1 MRCLLCPDLLFDHV
15 EELTAAYLKEKQV
28 TLLLCDLDNTLALHE
43 TVRPTDAVRA
53 WVKELTE
60 AGIQVMIVSNNR
72 SPARVEAYCGDLG
85 IPYVGHAGKPK
96 RGRLLEAMRQFDAV
110 PETTALVS
118 IVLTVT
124 DNVSDICLAVT
135 IGFDLIT
142 DTIIAHR
149 SMQRSS

>member
-72 SPARVEAYCGDLG
+72 SPCPGRGLLRRSRHSVCGPCG
-85 IPYVGHAGKPK
+85 QA
-96 RGRLLEAMRQFDAV
+96 
-110 PETTALVS
+110 
-118 IVLTVT
+118 
-124 DNVSDICLAVT
+124 
-135 IGFDLIT
+135 
-142 DTIIAHR
+142 
-149 SMQRSS
+149 

>member
-28 TLLLCDLDNTLALHE
+28 TLLLCDLENTLALHE

-85 IPYVGHAGKPK
+85 IP
-96 RGRLLEAMRQFDAV
+96 
-110 PETTALVS
+110 
-118 IVLTVT
+118 
-124 DNVSDICLAVT
+124 
-135 IGFDLIT
+135 
-142 DTIIAHR
+142 
-149 SMQRSS
+149 